1 MGEINS
7 WFSFFRKMKREKW
20 AFEELPRI
28 PEVFDFTI
36 APKLISLV
44 DLCSFYNR
52 ELEFKGHMR
61 VKDRLTNGHCLQ
73 AESTLGGRREPI
85 PGSCTLTS
93 ALAPRHARGIH
104 HRTHTNNSAFLGG
117 RRGIQAGFFRV
128 VLAVLQLAL

>member
-1 MGEINS
+1 
-7 WFSFFRKMKREKW
+7 MKREKW
-20 AFEELPRI
+20 ASEELLRI

-93 ALAPRHARGIH
+93 TPAPRHASTRA
-104 HRTHTNNSAFLGG
+104 HTTEHTQ
-117 RRGIQAGFFRV
+117 II
-128 VLAVLQLAL
+128 VLF